1 MFRRRTLLDQ
11 ATIKPG
17 FRVLDIGCGTG
28 TLAILIKSLHPG
40 VDVVGLDPDPKALA
54 ERKEKRNE
62 LTLEKKFPAISK
74 ALTHPELQ
82 STILDGEIVRP
93 TASGRNV
100 ICRECC
106 EPRYEPDHAATHAL
120 VHSLAEDASS

>member
-1 MFRRRTLLDQ
+1 MVKKSFPVFVPPMMANSVKEPFDSPDWIFEMKLDGYR
-11 ATIKPG
+11 AISIIERSG
-17 FRVLDIGCGTG
+17 SARVW
-28 TLAILIKSLHPG
+28 S
-40 VDVVGLDPDPKALA
+40 
-54 ERKEKRNE
+54 RNG

-74 ALTHPELQ
+74 ALTHLELQ
-82 STILDGEIVRP
+82 FTILDGEIVRP

>member
-1 MFRRRTLLDQ
+1 MTRKIHKVSALCYFSVIERSGS
-11 ATIKPG
+11 A
-17 FRVLDIGCGTG
+17 RVR
-28 TLAILIKSLHPG
+28 S
-40 VDVVGLDPDPKALA
+40 
-54 ERKEKRNE
+54 RNG

-74 ALTHPELQ
+74 ALTHLELQ
-82 STILDGEIVRP
+82 STILEGEIVRP

-120 VHSLAEDASS
+120 VHSLTEDASS

>member
-1 MFRRRTLLDQ
+1 MSAYGETLRS
-11 ATIKPG
+11 PNC
-17 FRVLDIGCGTG
+17 GCS
-28 TLAILIKSLHPG
+28 K
-40 VDVVGLDPDPKALA
+40 VVPQRFGAFITFSCPAGCDFLVFL
-54 ERKEKRNE
+54 ER
-62 LTLEKKFPAISK
+62 
-74 ALTHPELQ
+74 Q

-93 TASGRNV
+93 TASGRDV